1 MQCTVLHCA
10 LRCQL
15 VPSVLRWL
23 MFYCKPVVRP
33 SASFIDYWK
42 RARRIRLP
50 PLIKYSAHCTTVL
63 NASGHAIPY

>member
-1 MQCTVLHCA
+1 MA
-10 LRCQL
+10 RRCQL

-50 PLIKYSAHCTTVL
+50 PLIKYSDLCTIECLWSRNPLLT
-63 NASGHAIPY
+63 IDY